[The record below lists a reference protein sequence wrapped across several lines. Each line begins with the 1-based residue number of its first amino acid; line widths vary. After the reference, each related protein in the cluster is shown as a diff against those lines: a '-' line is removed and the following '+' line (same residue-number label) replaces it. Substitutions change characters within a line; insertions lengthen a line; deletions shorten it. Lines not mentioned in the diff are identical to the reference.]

1 VLTRHCHEVPLR
13 LITAGVFVCLLFAET
28 SGRALAGAYLLDPG
42 TGQIIAGLG
51 FAGTTKAFDAK
62 GHLIPVA
69 SYKKFELASYIEYG
83 FTDWLTLLASPSLDL
98 LKTSQPNASL
108 WGTDASELGA
118 RVKLSRTDT
127 RVISLEAGFISP
139 GEQFIQG
146 GSESVLTRAMAFDL
160 RILAAQNFEL
170 ATLPAFLEAEFGRR
184 FYAQNEPGE
193 WHIDV
198 TFGIRPTP
206 EILLLL
212 QNFNSISISSNL
224 NWPSQTYNKL
234 ALSFVTDLSKQWSV
248 QLGGYY
254 TFAGIN
260 AGRELGPFLSL
271 WYRF

>member
-1 VLTRHCHEVPLR
+1 LSEIREK
-13 LITAGVFVCLLFAET
+13 A
-28 SGRALAGAYLLDPG
+28 RASAYLLDPG

-51 FAGTTKAFDAK
+51 FSGTTKAFDAK

-83 FTDWLTLLASPSLDL
+83 FTDWLTFAASPSLDL
-98 LKTSQPNASL
+98 LKTSQPNATL

-139 GEQFIQG
+139 GAQFTQG
-146 GSESVLTRAMAFDL
+146 GSESVLRRAWAFDL

-184 FYAQNEPGE
+184 IYAQNEPGE
-193 WHIDV
+193 WHADV
-198 TFGIRPTP
+198 TFGIRPAP
-206 EILLLL
+206 EILLLM
-212 QNFNSISISSNL
+212 QSFNSISISSSL

-234 ALSFVTDLSKQWSV
+234 ALSFVTDLSPQWSV
-248 QLGGYY
+248 QLGGFY
-254 TFAGIN
+254 TIAGVN
-260 AGRELGPFLSL
+260 AGRELGPFFSF